1 MQNRHVNSRSK
12 NEMSTLAS
20 RAAPAPAA
28 GEAPPAAP
36 TAPAI
41 GGAALDSAIHRATQ
55 ALLALKQPDGHW
67 VSE

>member
-1 MQNRHVNSRSK
+1 
-12 NEMSTLAS
+12 MSTLAS